1 MVIING
7 GKVFMNITTEIK
19 TYFKNVK
26 DLDINF
32 DNAEVTYLKQGKT
45 NKSYLMDF
53 TNFRLVLRINADN
66 SSDLG
71 INRVNEEIILNALD
85 DISVSPKII
94 YCDESYK
101 YLIYEYVE
109 GYNLDI
115 KKITKKNK
123 KTLTDLILRYQS
135 VDINL
140 PKFDYYAYLSKYLD
154 LLKKQSKDKK
164 FDSEKLESFL
174 IDLEKFQKAD
184 WIPKLVHHDLVTN
197 IIKTN
202 NSFKILDW
210 EYAGNGFSSFDYQSL
225 GISLNNDPFIE
236 ELINILNNFW
246 YEIAN

>member
-1 MVIING
+1 
-7 GKVFMNITTEIK
+7 MNITSEIN

-26 DLDINF
+26 GLDINF
-32 DNAEVTYLKQGKT
+32 DNAEITYLKQGKT
-45 NKSYLMDF
+45 NKSYLLDF

-71 INRVNEEIILNALD
+71 INRVNEEIILNALN
-85 DISVSPKII
+85 DISVSPNII

-109 GYNLDI
+109 GSSLDI
-115 KKITKKNK
+115 KKITKKDK
-123 KTLTDLILRYQS
+123 KILTNLILRYQC

-140 PKFDYYAYLSKYLD
+140 PKFDYYSYLSKYLD
-154 LLKKQSKDKK
+154 LLKKQNNIKK
-164 FDSEKLESFL
+164 FDSKKLESFFN
-174 IDLEKFQKAD
+174 DLEKFQKED
-184 WIPKLVHHDLVTN
+184 WIPRLVHHDLVTN

-210 EYAGNGFSSFDYQSL
+210 EYAGNGFASFDYQSL
-225 GISLNNDPFIE
+225 GISPNNDPFIE